1 MKPFAALVTALLIN
15 TAVPA
20 AEPGA
25 IGYVDMRKV
34 LTENKT
40 GQRVKADLEKEVKT
54 RKDAL
59 AKEEEKLKALQQAY
73 EKDKLLLSESQ
84 RQEKQK
90 DFQQKFET
98 YQKQAAQA
106 QRELSQKEAEYTKK
120 AVPEIRAIIR
130 ELAKEEKLTLVFE
143 KNDVPALYAADGPD
157 LTDKVLARYNKS
169 QK

>member
-1 MKPFAALVTALLIN
+1 MLTSAVAL
-15 TAVPA
+15 
-20 AEPGA
+20 AEVGN

-34 LTENKT
+34 LTENKA

-59 AKEEEKLKALQQAY
+59 AKEEVKLKALQDAY

-90 DFQQKFET
+90 DFQQKLEV
-98 YQKQAAQA
+98 YQKSAAQA

-130 ELAKEEKLTLVFE
+130 ELAKEEKLVLVFE

-157 LTDKVLARYNKS
+157 LTEKVLARYNKS

>member
-1 MKPFAALVTALLIN
+1 MKRFVFVLVSLLVLATAHADVGN
-15 TAVPA
+15 
-20 AEPGA
+20 

-34 LTENKT
+34 LTENKA
-40 GQRVKADLEKEVKT
+40 GAKIKVDLEKEVKA

-59 AKEEEKLKALQQAY
+59 AKEEEKLKALQAAY
-73 EKDKLLLSESQ
+73 EKDKLLLSDAQ

-90 DFQQKFET
+90 AFQQKLEA

-106 QRELSQKEAEYTKK
+106 QRELSQKETEYTKK

-143 KNDVPALYAADGPD
+143 KNEIPALYAVDGPD
-157 LTDKVLARYNKS
+157 LTDKVLARYNKA

>member
-1 MKPFAALVTALLIN
+1 MKQLAVVLSFVLIPLAAY
-15 TAVPA
+15 
-20 AEPGA
+20 AEVGN

-34 LTENKT
+34 LTENKS

-59 AKEEEKLKALQQAY
+59 AKEEGKLKALQEAY
-73 EKDKLLLSESQ
+73 EKDKLLLSENQ
-84 RQEKQK
+84 RKEKQK
-90 DFQQKFET
+90 DFQRKLEA
-98 YQKQAAQA
+98 YQKTAAQA

-130 ELAKEEKLTLVFE
+130 ELAKEEKLVLVFE

-157 LTDKVLARYNKS
+157 LTDKVLTRYNKT

>member
-1 MKPFAALVTALLIN
+1 LKRFVFVVISLLALTVAQ
-15 TAVPA
+15 
-20 AEPGA
+20 AEVVA

-40 GQRVKADLEKEVKT
+40 GQKVKADLEKAVKT

-59 AKEEEKLKALQQAY
+59 AKEEERLKSLEAAY
-73 EKDKLLLSESQ
+73 EKDKLLLSEAQ

-90 DFQQKFET
+90 DFRQKYEA
-98 YQKQAAQA
+98 YQKQAQQA
-106 QRELSQKEAEYTKK
+106 QRELTQKETEYTKK

-130 ELAKEEKLTLVFE
+130 ELAKEEKLALVFE
-143 KNDVPALYAADGPD
+143 KNDIPALYAVDGPD